1 MEKLGQIEKV
11 YEAYSA
17 IADERVKL
25 SAGESSSVVESS
37 DRQKPIPSHGRR
49 TPIPLTTMHPIGRA
63 MRDTR
68 SLRY

>member
-37 DRQKPIPSHGRR
+37 DRQK
-49 TPIPLTTMHPIGRA
+49 TYTVTW
-63 MRDTR
+63 TENT
-68 SLRY
+68 